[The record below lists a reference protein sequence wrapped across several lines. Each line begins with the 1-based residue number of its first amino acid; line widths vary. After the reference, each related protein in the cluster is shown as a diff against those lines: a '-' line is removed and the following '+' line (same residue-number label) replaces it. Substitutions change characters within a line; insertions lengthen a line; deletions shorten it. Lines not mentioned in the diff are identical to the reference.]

1 MLKDGI
7 KCELGLW
14 VDNLGEG
21 VAPTLQPH
29 LINN

>member
-1 MLKDGI
+1 MWNDGI
-7 KCELGLW
+7 EYDGVLW

-21 VAPTLQPH
+21 VAPNLQPH